1 MHKTVL
7 TPVVIIILY
16 NSHVTTVYV
25 LLLSFP
31 LLYCGIIKYM
41 LLTISAVIFLGAGFV
56 QHESLFEPH
65 VGSRSL

>member
-41 LLTISAVIFLGAGFV
+41 LLTISAVIFWEQVLCNMKV
-56 QHESLFEPH
+56 YLSPM
-65 VGSRSL
+65 